1 MQPERNYLLS
11 PDLQKTNMTI
21 FIKKAPKR
29 LPKDVQD
36 IINTYL
42 YPGAAMDEYPTLL
55 QVNAKPKQRAAIL
68 EKLRSA
74 GVVISD
80 NKKESLALK
89 IRLVVS
95 DIIETENETP
105 FNLSVL
111 IADKLELN
119 YTYLSNIFS
128 EVYRYT
134 IEQHIIQCKIVKA
147 KKLLKAGY
155 LSVKQIASVLR
166 YSSPAHFSYQFKSI
180 TGLTPTEYKR
190 TKLLMQ

>member
-1 MQPERNYLLS
+1 
-11 PDLQKTNMTI
+11 MTI

-36 IINTYL
+36 IIKANL
-42 YPGAAMDEYPTLL
+42 YPGATMDEYPTLL
-55 QVNAKPKQRAAIL
+55 RLDAKPKQRAAIL
-68 EKLRSA
+68 EKLTNA

-80 NKKESLALK
+80 NKKDILALK

-119 YTYLSNIFS
+119 YTYLSNTFS
-128 EVYRYT
+128 EVYKYT

-147 KKLLKAGY
+147 KKMLKAGL
-155 LSVKQIASVLR
+155 LSVKEIASALR

-180 TGLTPTEYKR
+180 TGQTPTEYKR

>member
-1 MQPERNYLLS
+1 
-11 PDLQKTNMTI
+11 MTI

-42 YPGAAMDEYPTLL
+42 YPGAAVDEYPTLL

-68 EKLRSA
+68 EKLTGA

-80 NKKESLALK
+80 NKKETLALK

-128 EVYRYT
+128 EVYKYT

-147 KKLLKAGY
+147 KKLLKAGH

>member
-1 MQPERNYLLS
+1 
-11 PDLQKTNMTI
+11 MTI
-21 FIKKAPKR
+21 FIKKASKR
-29 LPKDVQD
+29 LPQDVQD
-36 IINTYL
+36 IIKQYL
-42 YPGAAMDEYPTLL
+42 YPGAIMDEYPMLL
-55 QVNAKPKQRAAIL
+55 EVTGKPKHREAVL
-68 EKLRSA
+68 EKLRNA
-74 GVVISD
+74 GLQIGD
-80 NKKESLALK
+80 NKKEILALK

-111 IADKLELN
+111 IAEKLELN

-128 EVYRYT
+128 EVYQNT

-147 KKLLKAGY
+147 KKLLKAGL

-180 TGLTPTEYKR
+180 TGLTPTEYKK